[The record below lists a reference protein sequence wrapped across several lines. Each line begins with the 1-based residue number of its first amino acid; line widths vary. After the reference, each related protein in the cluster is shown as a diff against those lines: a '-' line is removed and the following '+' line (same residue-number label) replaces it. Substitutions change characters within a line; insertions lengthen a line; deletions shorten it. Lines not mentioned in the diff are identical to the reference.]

1 MPNHA
6 FGEGI
11 FPNIQP
17 EPPLAQ
23 CEAVASHPVKEFIS
37 MASEDLEG
45 KKSNDQI
52 FRVAQL
58 TQTGQHAFC
67 ALEGLFGLAV
77 VWSCGLLVYGEH
89 QVTNWELDTN
99 FSNVVN

>member
-1 MPNHA
+1 MSLSATSPLFLNTSRDGDSTTPWAAVPTPNHA

-23 CEAVASHPVKEFIS
+23 CEAVAYHSVKEFIS
-37 MASEDLEG
+37 IASEDLEG

-77 VWSCGLLVYGEH
+77 V
-89 QVTNWELDTN
+89 
-99 FSNVVN
+99 